1 MLFEKLIKQHR
12 IHRFVTDG
20 IRLAF
25 LIASDEVG
33 IHLRHLLSHEA
44 KLWNLIRIK
53 LLLVAK
59 AHWFERKDAF
69 ARLVHGLNIVF
80 EARRGGG
87 RAEMTSGIDD
97 YPDASCSRDS
107 INTRD
112 IGVLVSWFRADA
124 DLGRLASDTTIADV
138 DIVTAGGESSTGSD
152 AQSDVVA
159 AGGVAKEG
167 IMTAGCVV
175 SAACVA
181 KERLQAIGRVVAA
194 VDVAVERAPTVGR
207 VPDARCVAI
216 ERLRTVG
223 RVEAALCIAIERV
236 KTAGRVVGPAGVT
249 GE

>member
-159 AGGVAKEG
+159 AGCVAKEG
-167 IMTAGCVV
+167 
-175 SAACVA
+175 
-181 KERLQAIGRVVAA
+181 LQAIGRVVAA